1 VGHPGH
7 LLAACL
13 VAAAADLASVM
24 HPRGLTHAIVE
35 SERALSLLAISF
47 PVATTHAFA
56 PVLGVG
62 DLLFAALALGVAAQH
77 RLSVPRMA
85 GLIAMGV
92 LVAGALA
99 AYFEAAIPALIPMA
113 AAIVLGLPA
122 ARRLQP
128 QDRRPTQIAAIVSV
142 AVVAAVLLRSWVGP

>member
-1 VGHPGH
+1 
-7 LLAACL
+7 
-13 VAAAADLASVM
+13 M

-35 SERALSLLAISF
+35 SERALSRLAISF